1 MELRRKIF
9 VFLLC
14 LAMVFS
20 LGGTVL
26 AQENNPQQENTETE
40 TYDEIE
46 NENEIILNTEN
57 EEASQALEEDEK
69 QTVALG
75 EDEKQTAALGRA
87 QNENIGSLTV
97 TKTLV
102 GNDVDS
108 TKEFEFTITV
118 SGTVFFITADAF
130 ANDAAINT
138 LQGVTNTTVINF
150 TLKGGDKETFYL
162 TDGTE
167 YTVEEK
173 DYSSE
178 GYETKKTGDTGTM
191 AGNEKRTA
199 AFTNTKNAK
208 SRLTIKNILAGK
220 NADKNKLFEFSIFL
234 TDNTINENFSGVQ
247 FHQGGATII
256 LKGDQSKIIEGLPDK
271 VGYRIV
277 QTDYSADGYA
287 TTSYG
292 TEGIIDNDTPAVAEF
307 TNTIYASDDSADY
320 DDSGDKEKGKA
331 NDDEPETGDDS
342 NMGLW
347 LGSMALSLI
356 GLTGV
361 IIARRRKNS
370 L

>member
-1 MELRRKIF
+1 MKIRRIIF

-26 AQENNPQQENTETE
+26 AQDDNPQQENTETE
-40 TYDEIE
+40 TFDEIE
-46 NENEIILNTEN
+46 NENEIISNNEI
-57 EEASQALEEDEK
+57 EEASQTLEE
-69 QTVALG
+69 G
-75 EDEKQTAALGRA
+75 ELKTEPLTHLPDAKGK
-87 QNENIGSLTV
+87 LTV
-97 TKTLV
+97 RKVLA
-102 GNDVDS
+102 GNVTNKDKD
-108 TKEFEFTITV
+108 KEFEFTVTLDETGSAIAGSAV
-118 SGTVFFITADAF
+118 ALQSGGSTS
-130 ANDAAINT
+130 IN
-138 LQGVTNTTVINF
+138 IK
-150 TLKGGDKETFYL
+150 LKGGQSKTIEVK
-162 TDGTE
+162 DGTK
-167 YTVEEK
+167 YKVEEK
-173 DYSSE
+173 DYSE
-178 GYETKKTGDTGTM
+178 DGFETTCV
-191 AGNEKRTA
+191 GNEGTIDKDKPA
-199 AFTNTKNAK
+199 IAEFTNTKTAK

-234 TDNTINENFSGVQ
+234 TDDTINENFSGVQ

-287 TTSYG
+287 TTSFG

-331 NDDEPETGDDS
+331 TDDEPETGDDS